1 MGSFGVL
8 ERVCLFLALFTRC
21 IRFYSLFL
29 VFWGGGY
36 LERGGS
42 IVRCKQS
49 KFWAVRVYVLYG
61 LFRGVVLGIGL
72 YEP

>member
-1 MGSFGVL
+1 M
-8 ERVCLFLALFTRC
+8 
-21 IRFYSLFL
+21 
-29 VFWGGGY
+29 
-36 LERGGS
+36 ERGGS